1 MNQQGGCDSR
11 SPRPLTANG
20 SRLCSRSSW
29 SSCPTITQATTSLL
43 RISRACLLAP
53 QRRCHLRRRPRSWRT
68 RSTESV
74 WSGAFP
80 SRATRTCWYSGTFDG
95 PRLAVPVAWG
105 ATALAAEDARLS
117 HLRSCPRVFEALLC
131 HLGTLPGQC
140 RSPPHVCICTVTLL
154 CTSSEQSGSPYRDSI
169 TACGLRELA
178 ASGLNWHRGIS
189 AAVTKETLYIYISEP
204 LPSSLSSLS

>member
-20 SRLCSRSSW
+20 SRLRSRSSW
-29 SSCPTITQATTSLL
+29 SSCPTITQAATSLL
-43 RISRACLLAP
+43 RISRTCLLAP
-53 QRRCHLRRRPRSWRT
+53 QRRCHLRRRLRSWRT

-80 SRATRTCWYSGTFDG
+80 SRASRTR
-95 PRLAVPVAWG
+95 WG
-105 ATALAAEDARLS
+105 ATELAAEDARLS
-117 HLRSCPRVFEALLC
+117 HLRSCPRFFEALLC

-178 ASGLNWHRGIS
+178 ASGLIWHRGIS